1 MAGGDPFFP
10 PVPEDHLG
18 CILIKGNGIKGH
30 GMAGNAAHD
39 NALSHALGHRFARP
53 ELLDEALT
61 HTSAIGGG
69 AVHPF
74 GYERLEFLGD
84 RVLGLV
90 IAEMLLS
97 QFPNED
103 EGRIARRYSAL
114 VRAEALTGVAKKI
127 DLGRHLTL
135 GASEE
140 DSGGRANPGL
150 LADACEAV
158 IAALYLDGGLEA
170 AERFIHRHWQPLAAA
185 AAEPPRDA
193 KTHLQEWAQE
203 RGLDLPVYET
213 VAREGPPHRPTFFV
227 RASVGDLAPAEG
239 QGSSKR
245 AAEQRAAEV
254 LIKVISGHDDG

>member
-1 MAGGDPFFP
+1 MS
-10 PVPEDHLG
+10 
-18 CILIKGNGIKGH
+18 K
-30 GMAGNAAHD
+30 AAHD
-39 NALSHALGHRFARP
+39 EALSHALGHRFARP

-61 HTSAIGGG
+61 HTSSTGGG
-69 AVHPF
+69 GLHPF

-97 QFPNED
+97 QFPRED
-103 EGRIARRYSAL
+103 EGKIARRYSAL
-114 VRAEALTGVAKKI
+114 VRTEALTGVAECI
-127 DLGRHLTL
+127 ELGRYLAL

-158 IAALYLDGGLEA
+158 IAALYLDGGLEV
-170 AERFIHRHWQPLAAA
+170 AERFIHHHWKPLAAA
-185 AAEPPRDA
+185 TGEPPRDA

-227 RASVGDLAPAEG
+227 RASVGDLVPAEG
-239 QGSSKR
+239 QGASKR

-254 LIKVISGHDDG
+254 LIKAIAGNDDR